1 MHTINFID
9 TPSIGPTNGPKP
21 GVIVETLGADKFT
34 DALRAMAEVTSKP
47 NVAKNHTVDIEGAV
61 DTVFM
66 AVDALAS
73 LHPAVSGISPEL
85 VRRSLI
91 AEHILM

>member
-1 MHTINFID
+1 MHTIRIID
-9 TPSIGPTNGPKP
+9 APPTGPRNGPKP
-21 GVIVETLGADKFT
+21 GVIAETLGADKFA

-73 LHPAVSGISPEL
+73 LHPAVSGISPKL
-85 VRRSLI
+85 VRRSLV
-91 AEHILM
+91 AEHSLM